1 MSLEDLGV
9 SGLTIQEWLDAH
21 KRVVGTRRVAG
32 NSLVVQAASI
42 TTVDQPVSF
51 AETANFA
58 LIRCCAP
65 VLKAREGCH
74 LSDLLFSILQT
85 NPHLDGFLFDLS
97 FADTNDLSKVLGE
110 RVAKGAGT
118 RVANF
123 VNPMYPDN
131 EPEQPV
137 KRVGCTFSSQKVRAY
152 EKPVVHNERVFEVR
166 DCNRVLPVYS
176 LQNSSGL
183 QWSEPLWGMTT
194 PPLFTSTNCVSWPV
208 HTQDPLIG
216 PGDEPIE
223 VSPFKGFNVDL
234 KQLPELQHVK
244 LEGCVGPR
252 LAALQNEVARL
263 DITRAETIFNAQFPS
278 ATRYD
283 DTHERFMFYGR
294 HNSIPQDDWEEGWED
309 LPELEVVTMEI
320 YKSMLQAMTLPLQI
334 LGVGYIGAVA
344 GDQHWHRDFPKN
356 LVPNGDRVFGVFIP
370 LTYPL
375 NNKWIPGSSGGF
387 PMPWEEQVMEAGLG
401 DAFILDALLVHRGV
415 RWTSTRHPCH
425 GSCVTSAQCSLGC
438 IYACRHMSAS
448 KECD

>member
-65 VLKAREGCH
+65 LLKAREGCH
-74 LSDLLFSILQT
+74 LSDLLFSTLQT

-166 DCNRVLPVYS
+166 DCNREKERRGILLGRKY
-176 LQNSSGL
+176 
-183 QWSEPLWGMTT
+183 
-194 PPLFTSTNCVSWPV
+194 
-208 HTQDPLIG
+208 
-216 PGDEPIE
+216 
-223 VSPFKGFNVDL
+223 L
-234 KQLPELQHVK
+234 K
-244 LEGCVGPR
+244 
-252 LAALQNEVARL
+252 
-263 DITRAETIFNAQFPS
+263 
-278 ATRYD
+278 
-283 DTHERFMFYGR
+283 
-294 HNSIPQDDWEEGWED
+294 
-309 LPELEVVTMEI
+309 
-320 YKSMLQAMTLPLQI
+320 
-334 LGVGYIGAVA
+334 
-344 GDQHWHRDFPKN
+344 
-356 LVPNGDRVFGVFIP
+356 
-370 LTYPL
+370 
-375 NNKWIPGSSGGF
+375 
-387 PMPWEEQVMEAGLG
+387 
-401 DAFILDALLVHRGV
+401 
-415 RWTSTRHPCH
+415 
-425 GSCVTSAQCSLGC
+425 
-438 IYACRHMSAS
+438 
-448 KECD
+448 

>member
-1 MSLEDLGV
+1 M

-65 VLKAREGCH
+65 LLKAREGCH

-97 FADTNDLSKVLGE
+97 LADTNDLSKVLGE

-123 VNPMYPDN
+123 VNPMYPDD

-194 PPLFTSTNCVSWPV
+194 PHLFTSTNCVSWPV

-263 DITRAETIFNAQFPS
+263 DITRAET
-278 ATRYD
+278 
-283 DTHERFMFYGR
+283 
-294 HNSIPQDDWEEGWED
+294 
-309 LPELEVVTMEI
+309 
-320 YKSMLQAMTLPLQI
+320 TLPTCGPLLI
-334 LGVGYIGAVA
+334 LPPALK
-344 GDQHWHRDFPKN
+344 QW
-356 LVPNGDRVFGVFIP
+356 
-370 LTYPL
+370 
-375 NNKWIPGSSGGF
+375 GSPIRQG
-387 PMPWEEQVMEAGLG
+387 
-401 DAFILDALLVHRGV
+401 
-415 RWTSTRHPCH
+415 
-425 GSCVTSAQCSLGC
+425 
-438 IYACRHMSAS
+438 
-448 KECD
+448 

>member
-1 MSLEDLGV
+1 M

-123 VNPMYPDN
+123 VNSMYPDN

-194 PPLFTSTNCVSWPV
+194 AHLFTSTNCVSWPV

-244 LEGCVGPR
+244 LEGCVVLHHYRGWQESSCR
-252 LAALQNEVARL
+252 KSITSIQVL
-263 DITRAETIFNAQFPS
+263 D
-278 ATRYD
+278 
-283 DTHERFMFYGR
+283 
-294 HNSIPQDDWEEGWED
+294 
-309 LPELEVVTMEI
+309 L
-320 YKSMLQAMTLPLQI
+320 
-334 LGVGYIGAVA
+334 
-344 GDQHWHRDFPKN
+344 
-356 LVPNGDRVFGVFIP
+356 
-370 LTYPL
+370 
-375 NNKWIPGSSGGF
+375 
-387 PMPWEEQVMEAGLG
+387 
-401 DAFILDALLVHRGV
+401 
-415 RWTSTRHPCH
+415 
-425 GSCVTSAQCSLGC
+425 
-438 IYACRHMSAS
+438 
-448 KECD
+448 